1 MNKLIG
7 WIFLII
13 GILMLLPLIGVALG
27 SISEW
32 LVMLGYLIVGIVW
45 ITGK

>member
-1 MNKLIG
+1 MDKLIG

-27 SISEW
+27 SVSGW
-32 LVMLGYLIVGIVW
+32 LVTIGFLLVGIIW
-45 ITGK
+45 ITKK

>member
-13 GILMLLPLIGVALG
+13 GILMLLPLIKVSVGMIG
-27 SISEW
+27 DW
-32 LVMLGYLIVGIVW
+32 LVVLGYLVIGIVW
-45 ITGK
+45 LTGK